1 LTVDWGAR
9 AGAYVWSG
17 SMPDELDT
25 SPVLIAYD
33 GSEFANSAIAA
44 VSAELRPGR
53 EAVVLT
59 VSEPLKA
66 LPFLGVGGV
75 AVNDGAVEE
84 VLASNKQGAEKVAAE
99 GAELA
104 REGGLEARPLV
115 VEGDP
120 VWRVIVD
127 TAEELGVR
135 LIAIGSHGRSG
146 FGFVALGSVAGAVA
160 QHSKRS
166 VLIAHPEDA

>member
-1 LTVDWGAR
+1 
-9 AGAYVWSG
+9 
-17 SMPDELDT
+17 MPDDD

-59 VSEPLKA
+59 VAEPIKA
-66 LPFLGVGGV
+66 FPFLGVPGV
-75 AVNDGAVEE
+75 AVDDGAVDR
-84 VLASNKQGAEKVAAE
+84 VLASNKEGAEKVAAR
-99 GAELA
+99 GAALA

-120 VWRVIVD
+120 VWRLIVD
-127 TAEELGVR
+127 TAEELQAK

-146 FGFVALGSVAGAVA
+146 LGLVALGSVAAAVA

>member
-1 LTVDWGAR
+1 MYR
-9 AGAYVWSG
+9 QP
-17 SMPDELDT
+17 MPDRTDD

-33 GSEFANSAIAA
+33 GSEFADSAIAA

-59 VSEPLKA
+59 VAEPVKA
-66 LPFLGVGGV
+66 LPFIGVRGV
-75 AVNDGAVEE
+75 AVDEGAVNQ
-84 VLASNKQGAEKVAAE
+84 VLASNREGAEKVAE
-99 GAELA
+99 RGAALA
-104 REGGLEARPLV
+104 REAGLEARPQV

-120 VWRVIVD
+120 VWREIVD
-127 TAEELGVR
+127 AAEELGAE

-146 FGFVALGSVAGAVA
+146 LGLVVLGSVATAVA

-166 VLIAHPEDA
+166 VLIAHPSS

>member
-1 LTVDWGAR
+1 MTDE
-9 AGAYVWSG
+9 
-17 SMPDELDT
+17 PDD

-53 EAVVLT
+53 EVVVLT
-59 VSEPLKA
+59 VSEPAKA
-66 LPFLGVGGV
+66 LPFLGVAGV
-75 AVNDGAVEE
+75 TVDDGAVEQ
-84 VLASNKQGAEKVAAE
+84 VLASNKEGAEKVAAR
-99 GAELA
+99 GAALA
-104 REGGLEARPLV
+104 QEAGFEARPLV

-127 TAEELGVR
+127 TAEELGAK

-146 FGFVALGSVAGAVA
+146 LGFAVLGSVATAVA

-166 VLIAHPEDA
+166 VLIAHP

>member
-1 LTVDWGAR
+1 V
-9 AGAYVWSG
+9 
-17 SMPDELDT
+17 PDEPDD

-59 VSEPLKA
+59 VSEPGKA
-66 LPFLGVGGV
+66 LPFLGVPGV
-75 AVNDGAVEE
+75 AVDDGALEE
-84 VLASNKQGAEKVAAE
+84 VLASNKEGAEKVAAR

-127 TAEELGVR
+127 TAEELGAR

-146 FGFVALGSVAGAVA
+146 LGFVVLGSVAAAVA

-166 VLIAHPEDA
+166 VLIAHPEDS